1 MVTSRTFEFNDKNK
15 ILKVRALSEDTFT
28 LSQVKSIYED
38 EKNKLAN
45 AIAMLDKFKAMK
57 STLIKISKQPRLKEM
72 IETLIVF
79 IPNIQFPSM
88 ENIDKT
94 IIFYEDQRK
103 KLQQDLDELKQYVD
117 KK

>member
-1 MVTSRTFEFNDKNK
+1 MVTSRQFNFNKNTR
-15 ILKVRALSEDTFT
+15 ILKVRALSEDEFT
-28 LSQVKSIYED
+28 LEQVKNIYED
-38 EKNKLAN
+38 EKNKLAQ
-45 AIAMLDKFKAMK
+45 AVAMLERFKAMK
-57 STLIKISKQPRLKEM
+57 SNLIKISKQPRLKEM

-117 KK
+117 LK